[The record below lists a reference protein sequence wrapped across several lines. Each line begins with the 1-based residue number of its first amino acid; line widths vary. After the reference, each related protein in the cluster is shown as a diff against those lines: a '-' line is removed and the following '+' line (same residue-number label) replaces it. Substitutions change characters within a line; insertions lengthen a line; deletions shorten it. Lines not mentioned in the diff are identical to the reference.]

1 MNKVSNKAK
10 RELFGQMLNKYKE
23 NNVMTWTNFQNAH
36 FRVFTPNKT
45 IDFYINSMRWHD
57 IRNNLRGD
65 LITLQDFTS
74 FIEEKTTF
82 KIDTKKVI
90 KVFPKLLKEI

>member
-10 RELFGQMLNKYKE
+10 RELFSQMLDKYKE
-23 NNVMTWTNFQNAH
+23 NNVMTWHNFQNAH

-65 LITLQDFTS
+65 LTTLQDFQTH
-74 FIEEKTTF
+74 
-82 KIDTKKVI
+82 
-90 KVFPKLLKEI
+90 LQ